1 IGIAGALAKV
11 TGRPVK
17 FMEDRADNLLASD
30 AQAPEGAHVAELAWD
45 ADGTFRSLRVK
56 VVDDYG
62 AYFMLAIAGNTNP
75 LSQIVGPYRIG
86 SVTYDV
92 TAVLTNKN
100 QQGVLRGAG
109 SDVTNSVLQHM
120 GGRRGREGGA

>member
-1 IGIAGALAKV
+1 MSATLGVAPHMLDFYPLSTGGALRLEALPAKQIGIAGALAKV

-30 AQAPEGAHVAELAWD
+30 AQAPERAHVAELALS
-45 ADGTFRSLRVK
+45 ADGKFRSLGYK

-75 LSQIVGPYRIG
+75 MSQIVGPYG
-86 SVTYDV
+86 S
-92 TAVLTNKN
+92 
-100 QQGVLRGAG
+100 
-109 SDVTNSVLQHM
+109 
-120 GGRRGREGGA
+120 GRHTTSTRC